1 MIRIGCFKKI
11 NKRLRARAN
20 FATQHCKVKTK
31 VYLHSKS
38 LFIFVITIFSL
49 ITLLNFGKKGTEIR
63 FLHREKTEALDASKV
78 QYYTRLNSVELKKC
92 QRRISYKFVC
102 VYCSMVIKNINS
114 LFFLFKFFKKNISMC
129 RITITRLFFQFCRN
143 IFFKFFDFH
152 SCSVE

>member
-1 MIRIGCFKKI
+1 MILELDVSKKQ
-11 NKRLRARAN
+11 KVASARAN

-49 ITLLNFGKKGTEIR
+49 MTLLNFRNKGTEIR

-78 QYYTRLNSVELKKC
+78 QYYTRLNSVELIKC

-114 LFFLFKFFKKNISMC
+114 LFFFIQVL
-129 RITITRLFFQFCRN
+129 
-143 IFFKFFDFH
+143 
-152 SCSVE
+152 